1 MEFQVFTEG
10 LGVKGVK
17 DRVEQVVFLD
27 FKEKREETEFLA
39 VWESLVKREKEDQ
52 KAFKDSLVL
61 MDSKGIRV
69 TKGARVCKDFQYLEK
84 KECMGYLAYLV
95 YHKREKRD
103 CLVYQA
109 SKVDLEC

>member
-52 KAFKDSLVL
+52 GSDTSLWWG
-61 MDSKGIRV
+61 DPG
-69 TKGARVCKDFQYLEK
+69 
-84 KECMGYLAYLV
+84 
-95 YHKREKRD
+95 
-103 CLVYQA
+103 
-109 SKVDLEC
+109 